1 MTWGF
6 QKELNFFKKNCLKDE
21 IKFLRTFQTQTD
33 IIRKKVKDMIHYFHN
48 LKLSKKERDDRVRVL
63 EKELVD
69 SKSFETRVN
78 DHAIEDNIN

>member
-1 MTWGF
+1 
-6 QKELNFFKKNCLKDE
+6 
-21 IKFLRTFQTQTD
+21 
-33 IIRKKVKDMIHYFHN
+33 MIHYFHN